1 MIFFYNF
8 VQSSTFVLKTILI
21 SFKTFLLLTVTSKT
35 FENFVI
41 NDDFIYLNKKRRL
54 NRTNN
59 ENDTSSTL

>member
-8 VQSSTFVLKTILI
+8 VQLSTFVLKTILI
-21 SFKTFLLLTVTSKT
+21 SFKTFLLLIVTSKT

-41 NDDFIYLNKKRRL
+41 NNDFIYLNKKRRL